1 MSVAISEHKSVF
13 TTFWKSGVHDR
24 ESTARIVYSVLVFQ
38 LSNSSKSTVVFRNN
52 PNCHSEHNA
61 VIFLRE
67 KLQENSL
74 PSQAITWLV
83 NYSPCR
89 NCSETI
95 NEFIKEARTSFG
107 VHHQG

>member
-1 MSVAISEHKSVF
+1 MSVAISEHKNVF
-13 TTFWKSGVHDR
+13 TTFWNSGVHDG

-38 LSNSSKSTVVFRNN
+38 LSTNSKSTVVFRNN
-52 PNCHSEHNA
+52 PNCHSEHKA
-61 VIFLRE
+61 VIFLLE
-67 KLQENSL
+67 KLRENSL